1 MVERDP
7 ALAFELFL
15 AANRELKRAGKPA
28 ATNIRRALLVFGL
41 ARYLEHSKSYETLEQ
56 HLPPQFLR
64 PTMNHLGRS
73 YFAARIAERLAKLRG
88 QVYAQDAFC
97 FGLMCDLDRY
107 VPKLVSAT
115 KLTAEP
121 ANLRTLLPGL
131 ATPLIASNPLHW
143 CAETASKFAI
153 ETQHAWDPAGF
164 SPILKT
170 ISDLLGIDT
179 YNVESELAQTAIATA
194 LTSKHFNDYPAARNL
209 MNPGPQ
215 KPTSV
220 ILFPEQS
227 THQSASPAAKN
238 EQVSKIPKAPVSEFK
253 RSKPFVLDKKSL
265 TALEATIDKATQD
278 LEVLGR
284 TKSTRARTLPFTL
297 NVMTSVLKANKM
309 FFVANANDGQLI
321 VRLQASRG
329 TKPKSANTALSA
341 NDNVVLKKGIASG
354 KPLHINPQQLA
365 THGKL
370 FDAKLLKLL
379 KGYDVYS
386 IPLQGKHKVIGIMLA
401 RFDHNTTDNW
411 PTHFNLCIRLTQST
425 VAALSAT
432 SD

>member
-1 MVERDP
+1 M
-7 ALAFELFL
+7 
-15 AANRELKRAGKPA
+15 
-28 ATNIRRALLVFGL
+28 
-41 ARYLEHSKSYETLEQ
+41 
-56 HLPPQFLR
+56 
-64 PTMNHLGRS
+64 
-73 YFAARIAERLAKLRG
+73 
-88 QVYAQDAFC
+88 
-97 FGLMCDLDRY
+97 
-107 VPKLVSAT
+107 
-115 KLTAEP
+115 
-121 ANLRTLLPGL
+121 
-131 ATPLIASNPLHW
+131 
-143 CAETASKFAI
+143 
-153 ETQHAWDPAGF
+153 
-164 SPILKT
+164 PI
-170 ISDLLGIDT
+170 
-179 YNVESELAQTAIATA
+179 
-194 LTSKHFNDYPAARNL
+194 
-209 MNPGPQ
+209 
-215 KPTSV
+215 
-220 ILFPEQS
+220 
-227 THQSASPAAKN
+227 
-238 EQVSKIPKAPVSEFK
+238 SEFK
-253 RSKPFVLDKKSL
+253 RSKPFVLDKRSL
-265 TALEATIDKATQD
+265 SALEATIDKATQD

-341 NDNVVLKKGIASG
+341 NENVVLKKGIASG